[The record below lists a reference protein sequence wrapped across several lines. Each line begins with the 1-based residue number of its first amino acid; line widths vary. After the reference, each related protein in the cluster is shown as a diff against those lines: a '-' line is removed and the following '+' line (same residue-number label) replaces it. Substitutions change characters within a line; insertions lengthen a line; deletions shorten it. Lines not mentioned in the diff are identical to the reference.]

1 MPTAKE
7 RTTAAGLPWLVWRYL
22 TWRYLVAEW
31 WSIEVFDSRI
41 QVGLSWKDSYRS
53 QIVESAITSGAIE
66 WAWIE
71 HRHGVVFEV
80 CFADEVRW
88 EGFRG
93 LPGVQAALDAVPDPV
108 NGLLIYRGRGGGAG
122 AGSPRR
128 PRPSAGAGAVE
139 LPEPVAQR
147 AIDLGVADASVAEFS
162 PGAVNL

>member
-1 MPTAKE
+1 MACMM
-7 RTTAAGLPWLVWRYL
+7 
-22 TWRYLVAEW
+22 AEW
-31 WSIEVFDSRI
+31 WSIEVFDSQI
-41 QVGLSWKDSYRS
+41 QAALSWKDSYRS
-53 QIVESAITSGAIE
+53 RMVESAITSGAIE
-66 WAWIE
+66 WAWTE

-80 CFADEVRW
+80 CFADETRW
-88 EGFRG
+88 EVFRG

-147 AIDLGVADASVAEFS
+147 AIDLSVAEARAAELS
-162 PGAVNL
+162 LDAANL